1 VTAGRISA
9 ETIVD
14 GRYRIV
20 ERIGS
25 GGMADVYCADDLQ
38 LGRRVALKLLHPRFA
53 EDREFRERFRREASA
68 AAGLQHQNVVSIYD
82 RGEWDGTSYIAM
94 EYVSGRTLKQIVQEE
109 APLEPARAIDLVV
122 QVLRAAR
129 FAHRRGIVHRDL
141 KPQNVIVEDAG
152 PSHPT
157 PTAKVADFGIARA
170 GASDMTETG
179 SIMGTA
185 QYLSPE
191 QAQGVAVDER
201 ADLYAVG
208 IILYELLTGRVP
220 FEGESPVTI
229 ALKQVNEHPVPP
241 SSYNRAVSPELDAVV
256 LRALE
261 KDPQRRPADADEMI
275 ALLEAARPHAG
286 ATAATAL
293 APPTGPMPPVAL
305 EPEPELDEDRRGRRW
320 WWALGI
326 LAIVAAIVAAVLLLR
341 PDTVTVPTV
350 VGADQAAA
358 ETRLRQEGFQV
369 ESVARNSERPKGEVL
384 GQDPQGGEEAEEG
397 STVTLTVSDGPEQR
411 PVPSVVGLTYRSAAR
426 RLRSA
431 GFAVRRRDEASTS
444 VEEGRVI
451 SSSPAEGTQADR
463 GQEVTLVVSTGPEQ
477 AAVPSVVGQ
486 SEDDAR
492 ATLQGAGFNVSV
504 TREESAD
511 EDPGTVLRQSPAGG
525 EQAEEGS
532 TVALVVAREPEEAEV
547 PDVTGETRDV
557 AVARLSGDGFE
568 VRIRERVVDSPEGD
582 GVVIEQDPSGGRA
595 EQGSRVTIT
604 VGVYEAGSPEP
615 EPGTGGTTPEPGSP
629 GADGAATV
637 PGADAA
643 P

>member
-1 VTAGRISA
+1 
-9 ETIVD
+9 
-14 GRYRIV
+14 
-20 ERIGS
+20 
-25 GGMADVYCADDLQ
+25 
-38 LGRRVALKLLHPRFA
+38 
-53 EDREFRERFRREASA
+53 
-68 AAGLQHQNVVSIYD
+68 
-82 RGEWDGTSYIAM
+82 
-94 EYVSGRTLKQIVQEE
+94 
-109 APLEPARAIDLVV
+109 
-122 QVLRAAR
+122 
-129 FAHRRGIVHRDL
+129 
-141 KPQNVIVEDAG
+141 
-152 PSHPT
+152 
-157 PTAKVADFGIARA
+157 
-170 GASDMTETG
+170 
-179 SIMGTA
+179 
-185 QYLSPE
+185 
-191 QAQGVAVDER
+191 
-201 ADLYAVG
+201 
-208 IILYELLTGRVP
+208 
-220 FEGESPVTI
+220 
-229 ALKQVNEHPVPP
+229 
-241 SSYNRAVSPELDAVV
+241 
-256 LRALE
+256 
-261 KDPQRRPADADEMI
+261 MI

-293 APPTGPMPPVAL
+293 APATGPMAAVVV
-305 EPEPELDEDRRGRRW
+305 EPEPEEEPRERRHRW
-320 WWALGI
+320 WWALAI
-326 LAIVAAIVAAVLLLR
+326 LGVVAAIVAGVLLLQ
-341 PDTVTVPTV
+341 PDKVTVPTV

-411 PVPSVVGLTYRSAAR
+411 PVPSVVGLTFRSAAR

-431 GFAVRRRDEASTS
+431 GFEVRRRDEASTS

-492 ATLQGAGFNVSV
+492 ATLEGAGFNVSV

-532 TVALVVAREPEEAEV
+532 TVSLVVAREPEEAEV
-547 PDVTGETRDV
+547 PDVRGETQDV

-568 VRIRERVVDSPEGD
+568 VGIRERVVDSPEGD

-615 EPGTGGTTPEPGSP
+615 APDTGGTTPEPGAAGGDGTATAP
-629 GADGAATV
+629 GTDAT
-637 PGADAA
+637 P
-643 P
+643 